1 MTKIT
6 VRPLGETALSML
18 CVTAFADGLDPTIQ
32 AQGAVMGQMSQLATV
47 SGTTAPG
54 AYALSPEWSEEP

>member
-6 VRPLGETALSML
+6 VRLLGETALSML

-32 AQGAVMGQMSQLATV
+32 AQGAVMGQISQLATV
-47 SGTTAPG
+47 SGSIATG
-54 AYALSPEWSEEP
+54 AYALSQEWSEEP